1 MKKFMMSAVAAAMA
15 SSVAV
20 AEVSVPNT
28 FTQGENAV
36 AAEVNANFG
45 ALVTAIEES
54 NSRIAAL
61 EEKLEEAVSVDV
73 KGSSYL
79 VQSSSVSL
87 TRFEGDP
94 DGEVDHMGSGLEL
107 VVEKFTLTFNEDQT
121 VELALDFEYKA
132 ERNDQENLKI
142 EETTEEEGEQLF
154 WSQEGNSIQ
163 LSDSL
168 GGEPVV
174 EFVVA
179 EGANI
184 IYSADVE
191 VVRNEFRSAS
201 GCGVDFLFAC
211 YEDYFDSGTLMG
223 VRQSSAQ

>member
-1 MKKFMMSAVAAAMA
+1 
-15 SSVAV
+15 
-20 AEVSVPNT
+20 
-28 FTQGENAV
+28 
-36 AAEVNANFG
+36 
-45 ALVTAIEES
+45 
-54 NSRIAAL
+54 
-61 EEKLEEAVSVDV
+61 
-73 KGSSYL
+73 
-79 VQSSSVSL
+79 
-87 TRFEGDP
+87 
-94 DGEVDHMGSGLEL
+94 MGSGLEL

-121 VELALDFEYKA
+121 VDLALDFEYKA
-132 ERNDQENLKI
+132 ERNGQENLKI

>member
-1 MKKFMMSAVAAAMA
+1 MKTFMMTALAAAMA

-20 AEVSVPNT
+20 AEVSVPNI

-36 AAEVNANFG
+36 AEEVNANFG
-45 ALVTAIEES
+45 ALVAAIEES

-61 EEKLEEAVSVDV
+61 EEQLEEAVSVDV

-94 DGEVDHMGSGLEL
+94 DGEVDPMGSGLEL

-121 VELALDFEYKA
+121 VDLALDFEYKA